1 MNITRQKI
9 LTEKKFKIMNEYN
22 NCYIQLEKKIKGQK
36 FDLIKF

>member
-9 LTEKKFKIMNEYN
+9 LTEKNEYN
-22 NCYIQLEKKIKGQK
+22 NCYIQAEKKIKGQN